1 MAEPLANDPSGP
13 GGAGAPDDGSG
24 LSRWARDWRFWLGL
38 AITLVS
44 VWIAVRGIPV
54 GEVVA
59 AMQRANFWALLLFSA
74 PFYVVS
80 VYLRA
85 LRWRHL
91 TDPIVSIGKGPLF
104 RAASIGFLA
113 NNLLPLRMG
122 EIIRSVTLA
131 NEAGVSR
138 SAILGTVVIE
148 RVLDVV
154 AVLLLAAMSL
164 SWVGAHSDA
173 AGILQEG
180 SILLLPVGLAPLA
193 ALVALRLAPEP
204 IIGAFLWC
212 LRPAPAH
219 VSQLS
224 ERVLRGFSDG
234 LGALG
239 RGGHL
244 FWIALH
250 SLTIWLVA
258 STGPMLIGFWA
269 FGSDVVSFDSP
280 GEALM
285 TSWVLLAAVGVAVA
299 LPSAPGFIGPYQLAF
314 QAVLVRFGVDPAEA
328 LAMGVLVWAAFW
340 LTLTVQG
347 IVVLRLSRTTIAEMM
362 RRSG

>member
-1 MAEPLANDPSGP
+1 M
-13 GGAGAPDDGSG
+13 
-24 LSRWARDWRFWLGL
+24 RDWRFWLGL

-44 VWIAVRGIPV
+44 VWIAVRGIPI

-59 AMQRANFWALLLFSA
+59 AMQRADFLKLLVASA
-74 PFYVVS
+74 PFYVLS

-85 LRWRHL
+85 LRWRYL
-91 TDPIVSIGKGPLF
+91 TDPVAPIETGALF

-154 AVLLLAAMSL
+154 AVLLLAAASL

-180 SILLLPVGLAPLA
+180 SILLVPVAVAPLVV
-193 ALVALRLAPEP
+193 LIALRLAPEP
-204 IIGAFLWC
+204 LIAAALFC
-212 LRPAPAH
+212 LRPAPARAKD
-219 VSQLS
+219 LA

-239 RGGHL
+239 SGRHL
-244 FWIALH
+244 FWVALH
-250 SLTIWLVA
+250 SALIWLVA
-258 STGPMLIGFWA
+258 STGPILIGFWA
-269 FGSDVVSFDSP
+269 FGSDVVAFESP
-280 GEALM
+280 WEM
-285 TSWVLLAAVGVAVA
+285 VVTSWVLLAAVGVAVA

-314 QAVLVRFGVDPAEA
+314 QAVLVRFGVDPASA

-340 LTLTVQG
+340 LTLTLQG
-347 IVVLRLSRTTIAEMM
+347 VIVLRVSRMTIAEMM

>member
-1 MAEPLANDPSGP
+1 MSDQSSHGTAAP
-13 GGAGAPDDGSG
+13 GIERSG
-24 LSRWARDWRFWLGL
+24 LSSWVRDWRFWLGL

-44 VWIAVRGIPV
+44 VWVSVRGIPV

-59 AMQRANFWALLLFSA
+59 AMQRANFWALLFLSA
-74 PFYVVS
+74 PFYVLS

-91 TDPIVSIGKGPLF
+91 TDPIVRIDTGALF
-104 RAASIGFLA
+104 RASSIGFLA

-122 EIIRSVTLA
+122 EIVRSVTLA
-131 NEAGVSR
+131 NEVGVSR

-154 AVLLLAAMSL
+154 AVLLLAAASL
-164 SWVGAHSDA
+164 SWVGGHSDA

-193 ALVALRLAPEP
+193 MLFALRMAPDP
-204 IIGAFLWC
+204 IIAGLLWC
-212 LRPAPAH
+212 LRPAPAR
-219 VSQLS
+219 VSEIS
-224 ERVLRGFSDG
+224 EHVLRGFSDG

-244 FWIALH
+244 FWIAFH

-269 FGSDVVSFDSP
+269 FGPEVVSFETP

-314 QAVLVRFGVDPAEA
+314 QAVLIRFGVDPAEA

-340 LTLTVQG
+340 LTLTLQG

>member
-1 MAEPLANDPSGP
+1 MTASPER
-13 GGAGAPDDGSG
+13 PDDAPVGDPPG
-24 LSRWARDWRFWLGL
+24 FGQWLRDWRFWLGL
-38 AITLVS
+38 AITIVS
-44 VWIAVRGIPV
+44 VWIVVRGIPI

-59 AMQRANFWALLLFSA
+59 AMQRVNFWTLLLASA
-74 PFYVVS
+74 PFYVLS

-91 TDPIVSIGKGPLF
+91 TDPVAKIETSTLF

-154 AVLLLAAMSL
+154 AVLLLAAVSL
-164 SWVGAHSDA
+164 SWVGAQSDA

-180 SILLLPVGLAPLA
+180 SILLLPVALAPLA
-193 ALVALRLAPEP
+193 VLFALRVAPEP
-204 IIGAFLWC
+204 LIAFALWC
-212 LRPAPAH
+212 LRPAPTRAAE
-219 VSQLS
+219 LA
-224 ERVLRGFSDG
+224 ERVLRGFGDG

-244 FWIALH
+244 VWIAVYSVL
-250 SLTIWLVA
+250 IWLVA
-258 STGPMLIGFWA
+258 STGPILIGFWA
-269 FGSDVVSFDSP
+269 FGPEVVDFASP
-280 GEALM
+280 REALL

-314 QAVLVRFGVDPAEA
+314 QAVLVRFGVEPAAA

-340 LTLTVQG
+340 ITLTVQG
-347 IVVLRLSRTTIAEMM
+347 IVVLRLSRMTIAEMM

>member
-1 MAEPLANDPSGP
+1 MSEEGP
-13 GGAGAPDDGSG
+13 AGAEADALARAPA
-24 LSRWARDWRFWLGL
+24 LSDWIRDWRFWLGL

-44 VWIAVRGIPV
+44 VWIAVRGIPL
-54 GEVVA
+54 GEVLA
-59 AMQRANFWALLLFSA
+59 AMQRANFLALLAASA
-74 PFYVVS
+74 PFYVAS

-91 TDPIVSIGKGPLF
+91 TDPVAPIETGALF

-122 EIIRSVTLA
+122 ELIRSVTLA
-131 NEAGVSR
+131 NEVGVSR

-154 AVLLLAAMSL
+154 SVLLLAAISL

-180 SILLLPVGLAPLA
+180 SILLLPVAAAPILV
-193 ALVALRLAPEP
+193 LVALRLAPEP
-204 IIGAFLWC
+204 LIAMALWC
-212 LRPAPAH
+212 LRPAPTRARE
-219 VSQLS
+219 LA

-234 LGALG
+234 LGSIG
-239 RGGHL
+239 RGSHL
-244 FWIALH
+244 FWIAFH
-250 SLTIWLVA
+250 SALIWLVA

-269 FGSDVVSFDSP
+269 FGPDVVSFDSP
-280 GEALM
+280 WEM
-285 TSWVLLAAVGVAVA
+285 VVTSWVLLAAVGVAVA

-314 QAVLVRFGVDPAEA
+314 QAVLIRFGVDPAEA

-340 LTLTVQG
+340 LSLTVLG
-347 IVVLRLSRTTIAEMM
+347 VVVLRTSRITIAEMM

>member
-1 MAEPLANDPSGP
+1 MRDGDAGPSEEGALETPGLA
-13 GGAGAPDDGSG
+13 
-24 LSRWARDWRFWLGL
+24 RWLRDWRFWLGL

-44 VWIAVRGIPV
+44 VWIAVRGIPI

-59 AMQRANFWALLLFSA
+59 AMQRANFGLLLIASA
-74 PFYVVS
+74 PFYTLS

-91 TDPIVSIGKGPLF
+91 TDPVAAIETGSLF

-154 AVLLLAAMSL
+154 AVLLLAAASL
-164 SWVGAHSDA
+164 SWVGTQSDA

-180 SILLLPVGLAPLA
+180 SILLLPVALAPLA
-193 ALVALRLAPEP
+193 VLFALKWAPEQL
-204 IIGAFLWC
+204 IGFALWC
-212 LRPAPAH
+212 LSPAPTRVRELA
-219 VSQLS
+219 
-224 ERVLRGFSDG
+224 ERVLRGFSEG
-234 LGALG
+234 LGSLG

-250 SLTIWLVA
+250 TGSIWLIA
-258 STGPMLIGFWA
+258 STAPVLIGFWA
-269 FGSDVVSFDSP
+269 FGGDVVSFSSP
-280 GEALM
+280 WEMLM

-314 QAVLVRFGVDPAEA
+314 QAVLVRFGVDRAEA

-340 LTLTVQG
+340 LTLTLQG
-347 IVVLRLSRTTIAEMM
+347 VVVLRASRTTIAEMM

>member
-1 MAEPLANDPSGP
+1 MSAEDDERGVAGEGDVSGR
-13 GGAGAPDDGSG
+13 GAGGW
-24 LSRWARDWRFWLGL
+24 LRDWRFWLGL
-38 AITLVS
+38 GITAVS
-44 VWIAVRGIPV
+44 VWLAVRGIPL
-54 GEVVA
+54 GEVLA
-59 AMQRANFWALLLFSA
+59 AMRRANFWALLALSA
-74 PFYVVS
+74 PFYVLS

-91 TDPIVSIGKGPLF
+91 TDAVAPIQVAALF
-104 RAASIGFLA
+104 RAASIGFLV
-113 NNLLPLRMG
+113 NNLLPLRIG
-122 EIIRSVTLA
+122 EVVRSVTLA

-154 AVLLLAAMSL
+154 AVLLLAAGSL
-164 SWVGAHSDA
+164 AWVGRHSDA
-173 AGILQEG
+173 GGILQEG
-180 SILLLPVGLAPLA
+180 SMLLLPVGLAPLA
-193 ALVALRLAPEP
+193 VLIALRLWPGQLIGFAVWLMRPLPERFSAL
-204 IIGAFLWC
+204 GQ
-212 LRPAPAH
+212 RM
-219 VSQLS
+219 LS
-224 ERVLRGFSDG
+224 GFSDG

-250 SLTIWLVA
+250 SAGIWLVA

-269 FGSDVVSFDSP
+269 FGPEVVAFDSP
-280 GEALM
+280 SEMLI

-347 IVVLRLSRTTIAEMM
+347 IVVVRASRTSIGELT